1 MEWELNINLLEGQ
14 MRWQKTEVLR
24 VDATVELSGRER
36 IDDIQI
42 TFRIQEAKWKPFVL
56 RRMRK

>member
-1 MEWELNINLLEGQ
+1 